1 MSGSRMLAVER
12 LRSPLLEPV
21 SFELAAGE
29 CLAVSGPSGS
39 GKTVLL
45 RALADLDPNRG
56 DVRLDGQARD
66 AMPAP
71 AWRRKVTYL
80 PAEAGWWAE
89 TVGAHFADWP
99 AAEPAVAAL
108 GLPAECRGWPISR
121 LSTGE
126 RQRLALV
133 RALVQKP
140 RVLLLDEPTSGL
152 DSAARTAVEEMI
164 SACLAAGAA
173 ALWITHDDEQARR
186 LAGRR
191 LTVEHGRV
199 SEAPL

>member
-1 MSGSRMLAVER
+1 MSDSPMLAVEG
-12 LRSPLLEPV
+12 LRCPLLEPV
-21 SFELAAGE
+21 SFELAARE
-29 CLAVSGPSGS
+29 CLVVGGASGS

-71 AWRRKVTYL
+71 AWRREVTYL

-89 TVGAHFADWP
+89 TVGAHFTDWP
-99 AAEPAVAAL
+99 AAEPAVVAL
-108 GLPAECRGWPISR
+108 GLPAQCRGWPISR

-152 DSAARTAVEEMI
+152 DSTARTAVEEMI
-164 SACLAAGAA
+164 SAYLADGGA
-173 ALWITHDDEQARR
+173 ALWITHDDAQARR

>member
-29 CLAVSGPSGS
+29 CLPVSGPSGS
-39 GKTVLL
+39 GKTMLL

-99 AAEPAVAAL
+99 AAEPAVVAL
-108 GLPAECRGWPISR
+108 GLPAECRDWPISR

-152 DSAARTAVEEMI
+152 DSAARTVVEEMI

-191 LTVEHGRV
+191 LTVEQGRV